1 MMMKQGAVMRKP
13 YLLCA
18 FAVLAFGEDAVYFNA
33 KVVTLGGGPRVAEA
47 FLVEGNKFTRVGTT
61 REVLAAA
68 KPGMK
73 RVDLKGQTVVP
84 GLNDSHTHPIGAA
97 LAEFEGEVPVMA
109 SIGEVQAYIKK
120 LSVSP
125 SDKLIFVPKVY
136 STRLKERRYPTRYE
150 IDSVSGDREA
160 MTDNGYASV
169 LNSKLLAKLNVT
181 RDTPQPP
188 NGKIIKDEKGEPT
201 GLILG
206 ASQLLGGLRSAARA
220 YTHEDRVKAL
230 RSMQE
235 AYNQVGITS
244 TGDRGQGAEGFRVY
258 QDLKR
263 RGQMSVRTTVTHTI
277 SAGGTPQDVVRRME
291 EIPFV
296 TGWGDDWLRVGPI
309 KTVVDGGILIGT
321 AYLRE
326 PYGMNTQVY
335 GYVDPDYR
343 GVLNVPR
350 ENLIAMAKTAN
361 RMGWQMTSHVAGG
374 GAIDVLLD
382 AYEEAN
388 KEQSI
393 KARRFTVTHGNFPN
407 AEAIAKA
414 ARLGVAFDC
423 QPQWYHF
430 DGPALRPVFGAERSK
445 WFQPFRSMI
454 DAGVV
459 VAGGSDHM
467 IKYDPRRAI
476 NAYHPFYAMWM
487 TVTRKMADGEVL
499 SPEQRITREEALK
512 MWTVNGAW
520 LTFEETTKGSIE
532 AGKLA
537 DFAVISKDYLTCPED
552 EIKDIEA
559 AMTVVDGKVVYR
571 NEKLL
576 K

>member
-1 MMMKQGAVMRKP
+1 MMKQGAVMRQT

-33 KVVTLGGGPRVAEA
+33 KVVTLGGGRRMAEA

-61 REVLAAA
+61 KEVLAAA

-73 RVDLKGQTVVP
+73 RVDLKGLTVVP

-169 LNSKLLAKLNVT
+169 LNSKLLAKLDIT

-296 TGWGDDWLRVGPI
+296 TGWGDDWVRVGPI

-321 AYLRE
+321 AFLRE

-343 GVLNVPR
+343 GVLSVPR

-393 KARRFTVTHGNFPN
+393 KERRFTVTHGNFPN

-414 ARLGVAFDC
+414 ARLGVA
-423 QPQWYHF
+423 
-430 DGPALRPVFGAERSK
+430 
-445 WFQPFRSMI
+445 
-454 DAGVV
+454 
-459 VAGGSDHM
+459 
-467 IKYDPRRAI
+467 
-476 NAYHPFYAMWM
+476 
-487 TVTRKMADGEVL
+487 
-499 SPEQRITREEALK
+499 
-512 MWTVNGAW
+512 
-520 LTFEETTKGSIE
+520 
-532 AGKLA
+532 
-537 DFAVISKDYLTCPED
+537 
-552 EIKDIEA
+552 
-559 AMTVVDGKVVYR
+559 
-571 NEKLL
+571 
-576 K
+576 

>member
-1 MMMKQGAVMRKP
+1 
-13 YLLCA
+13 
-18 FAVLAFGEDAVYFNA
+18 
-33 KVVTLGGGPRVAEA
+33 
-47 FLVEGNKFTRVGTT
+47 
-61 REVLAAA
+61 VLAAA
-68 KPGMK
+68 RPGIK
-73 RVDLKGQTVVP
+73 RVDLKGQMVVP

-97 LAEFEGEVPVMA
+97 LAEFEGEVPVMG
-109 SIGEVQAYIKK
+109 SIAEVKAYIGK
-120 LSVSP
+120 LSGSG
-125 SDKLIFVPKVY
+125 SANKLIFVPKVY

-150 IDSVSGDREA
+150 LDEVSNGREA

-169 LNSKLLAKLNVT
+169 LNSKLLAKLKVT
-181 RDTPQPP
+181 RDTPQPA

-206 ASQLLGGLRSAARA
+206 AGQLLGALRSAARE
-220 YTHEDRVKAL
+220 YTHEDRLKAL
-230 RSMQE
+230 QTMQA
-235 AYNQVGITS
+235 AYNRVGITS
-244 TGDRGQGAEGFRVY
+244 TGDRSQGPDGFRVY
-258 QDLKR
+258 QDLKK
-263 RGQMSVRTTVTHTI
+263 RGGMTVRTTVTYTI
-277 SAGGTPQDVVRRME
+277 SGTGTPEEVVRRIE
-291 EIPFV
+291 AIPFV
-296 TGWGDDWLRVGPI
+296 TGWGDEWLRVGPI

-321 AYLRE
+321 AFLRE

-350 ENLIAMAKTAN
+350 ENLAALAKAAN
-361 RMGWQMTSHVAGG
+361 RLGWQMTSHVAGG

-382 AYEEAN
+382 AYEDAN
-388 KEQSI
+388 KEKSI
-393 KARRFTVTHGNFPN
+393 KDRRFTVTHGNFPN
-407 AEAIAKA
+407 ADAIAKA

-454 DAGVV
+454 DAGVT

-467 IKYDPRRAI
+467 IKYDPRHAI

-487 TVTRKMADGEVL
+487 TVTRKMADGAIL
-499 SPEQRITREEALK
+499 SPEQRITREEALR

-520 LTFEETTKGSIE
+520 LTFEEKEKGTIE
-532 AGKLA
+532 PGKFA

-559 AMTVVDGKVVYR
+559 QLTVVDGRVVYS
-571 NEKLL
+571 K
-576 K
+576 